1 MKEKPNDIVCLDTKK
16 TRVELD
22 LDMKYY
28 AIMKELNYILTMFG
42 LEENF
47 LDKKLDNGEVLQHE
61 LDSALMELIE
71 TIKYGGN
78 E

>member
-22 LDMKYY
+22 LDIMYG
-28 AIMKELNYILTMFG
+28 AIMHELGYILSMFG

-71 TIKYGGN
+71 IIKYGGN

>member
-1 MKEKPNDIVCLDTKK
+1 MKEKPNDIVYLDTKK

-61 LDSALMELIE
+61 LDSELMALIE
-71 TIKYGGN
+71 IIKYGGN